1 MDDNGS
7 LENGWNDREKRDRKA
22 PNLRLIQKRR
32 FVSFDLQ
39 FTFSF
44 DFYLLKL
51 IVFNQ
56 VMYSLSD
63 YKLSYCHYFT
73 SPFQTC
79 VLFACILFVLCS
91 VARCIHL

>member
-1 MDDNGS
+1 MSMDENGS
-7 LENGWNDREKRDRKA
+7 HENGWDDREKRDWKA
-22 PNLRLIQKRR
+22 PNHRLIQKRR

-39 FTFSF
+39 FNFSF
-44 DFYLLKL
+44 GFYLLKS

-79 VLFACILFVLCS
+79 VLFACILYV
-91 VARCIHL
+91 VW